1 MRHTGSDVNVGNYT
15 ALIGSE
21 YEMCIHPHFEDYR
34 RHRVL
39 VVECTPGRSPVFVK
53 DGNKERFY
61 VRSAAATREL
71 LPSET
76 QTYIDQRFK

>member
-1 MRHTGSDVNVGNYT
+1 MCQTVSGVNASKYST
-15 ALIGSE
+15 LAGSE
-21 YEMCIHPHFEDYR
+21 YEMYIHSHFEDYR

-39 VVECTPGRSPVFVK
+39 VVECSPGRSPVFVK
-53 DGNKERFY
+53 DGNTERFY
-61 VRSAAATREL
+61 VRSSAATREL

>member
-1 MRHTGSDVNVGNYT
+1 MSF
-15 ALIGSE
+15 S
-21 YEMCIHPHFEDYR
+21 
-34 RHRVL
+34 
-39 VVECTPGRSPVFVK
+39 RSPVFVK
-53 DGNKERFY
+53 DGNTERFY